1 MDENMVDL
9 DMEDD
14 DDMKDMEED
23 DWQQYNF
30 VTYILYMLNIYFF
43 K

>member
-23 DWQQYNF
+23 DWYFHYF
-30 VTYILYMLNIYFF
+30 VTSIQYITNIFF
-43 K
+43 I